1 MKYLPDLKSHAGK
14 HALLYLAVFMIWFK
28 TYVTHRFHFDLPVSG
43 LYQELILF
51 ISPVSSILVMLGL
64 SLAFLRNRSYIAILL
79 VSMISGFLLF
89 VNMLYYR
96 FFNDF
101 ITLTVLLRSTQ
112 LGHLRGSILDLLR
125 PSDFLVFVDSV
136 ILFILIYRSK
146 RRRVCVSRAHIV
158 CMIMFAVTLFSL
170 NLEMVDKIRPE
181 LLTRTF
187 DRQIVVKN
195 IGAFNYLM
203 YDTVVTARMK
213 AKTVSAGSKDL
224 EIVKTYLESTPKDVL
239 DPKMFGLAKG
249 RNVFLISLE
258 SVQSFLLEKQIFD
271 QEITPFLNSLMKN
284 SFYFDQFYHQTGH
297 GKTSD
302 AEFII
307 DTMLYPLPSGAVF
320 FTHSQNTYHSMPNQL
335 KKNGYYPVVLHGN
348 NKTFWNRDQMYK
360 TMGYERFFSAEE
372 YDITEKNSVGWGLK
386 DLPFFEQSMDKL
398 RALPQPFYAKLITLT
413 NHHPFE
419 LNPEDRLLPPYH
431 SNSETLNNYIETVR
445 YTDEALKHFFKM
457 IKAAGLYDNSVFIL
471 YGDHYGI
478 SKKHRKEMAEF
489 LGKEKLTP
497 FDHVQL
503 QQVPLFI
510 HIPGVKGGKMSVVSG
525 QIDLKPTILHLLGNG
540 SAQGLGFGHD
550 LFAINKPQFAV
561 MRDGSFV
568 TEHYVYSGNK
578 CYSKPSGEKTDSA
591 LCEPFRKK
599 AQNHLRYSDKIIFGD
614 LNRFLTDEK
623 S

>member
-1 MKYLPDLKSHAGK
+1 LKYLPDLKGHARN
-14 HALLYLAVFMIWFK
+14 HALLYLAVFMIWLK
-28 TYVTHRFHFDLPVSG
+28 TYATHLFYFDLPVSG
-43 LYQELILF
+43 WRQQLILF

-64 SLAFLRNRSYIAILL
+64 SLACFRNRSYIAILF
-79 VSMISGFLLF
+79 VSMMSGFLLF

-101 ITLTVLLRSTQ
+101 ITLPVLLRSTQ
-112 LGHLRGSILDLLR
+112 LGQLRGSISELLR
-125 PSDFLVFVDSV
+125 PSDFLVFVDTI
-136 ILFILIYRSK
+136 ILFLLIYRGN
-146 RRRVCVSRAHIV
+146 RRSVCVSRTHIV
-158 CMIMFAVTLFSL
+158 CMMIFAVSMFYL
-170 NLEMVDKIRPE
+170 NLKMVDKIRPD

-203 YDTVVTARMK
+203 YDTVVTAKMK
-213 AKTVSAGSKDL
+213 AKTVSAGGKDL
-224 EIVKTYLESTPKDVL
+224 EIVKTYLESAPKDVL
-239 DPKMFGLAKG
+239 DPNMFGLAKG
-249 RNVFLISLE
+249 RNIFLISME
-258 SVQSFLLEKQIFD
+258 SMQSFLLEKKIFD
-271 QEITPFLNSLMKN
+271 QEITPYLNSLLKN

-320 FTHSQNTYHSMPNQL
+320 FTHSQNTYHSLPEQL

-360 TMGYERFFSAEE
+360 TMGYERFLSAEN
-372 YDITEKNSVGWGLK
+372 YSITKKNTVGWGLK
-386 DLPFFEQSMDKL
+386 DIPFFEQSMDKL

-419 LNPEDRLLPPYH
+419 LDPKDRLIPLYN
-431 SNSETLNNYIETVR
+431 SNSETLNHYIETVR

-478 SKKHRKEMAEF
+478 SKKHKKVMAEF
-489 LGKEKLTP
+489 LGKEKLTA

-503 QQVPLFI
+503 QQVPLII
-510 HIPGVKGGKMSVVSG
+510 HIPGVKGRKMSVVSG
-525 QIDLKPTILHLLGNG
+525 QIDLKPTILHLLGND
-540 SAQGLGFGHD
+540 SDEGLGFGND
-550 LFAINKPQFAV
+550 LFALNKPQFV
-561 MRDGSFV
+561 VLRDGSFV
-568 TEHYVYSGNK
+568 TEHYVFTGNK
-578 CYSKPSGEKTDSA
+578 CYSKPSGEKTDPA

-599 AQNHLRYSDKIIFGD
+599 AQNHLRYSDKVIFGD
-614 LNRFLTDEK
+614 LYRFMMDEK